1 MQFNVSRKKRSFPVR
16 YVAFLRGDTQEK
28 WPGNQFRTEVI
39 FHFKKMNKIAFVIKA
54 FTKSEK
60 PRRRVSNAD
69 QKVFANLESFCLV
82 SGILRK
88 YLVPPEKIQK
98 IRKCPDDPQQ

>member
-69 QKVFANLESFCLV
+69 QKVFANPEVFATSSLFAEEFPDILEKV
-82 SGILRK
+82 RILYNISR
-88 YLVPPEKIQK
+88 
-98 IRKCPDDPQQ
+98 